1 MELKHR
7 RLYLEWCQSTP
18 IKLVVDRED
27 AKEESEHF
35 LIPSQ
40 FLRHRSRKFREFL
53 DKPEEHADGPY
64 LLYPVHDTSVHTMED
79 FFIWTFSPQPE
90 IDQGASFD
98 DVVQLGILA
107 WKYQIPALNN
117 QATDLIRTNLANG
130 EWALRAPTV
139 DDVYE
144 ASPPGSPL
152 REVVRAA
159 LGRFRSSVEEQGA
172 IREEWRQTMVKHS
185 QLGVDYL
192 EATLSEW
199 KRQSYLAGV
208 CRFHDH
214 QGVDQQN
221 GTLADGCPY
230 AREECYPTWENEE
243 EEKYQEPKLKE
254 AKKAQDMGL
263 PNGIPKD
270 EKKEKHHE
278 PGDALVPQI
287 NGRAGVFAEDAPPTD
302 VVAAEYDTP
311 TPPTG
316 QAAIDERFYDSEEAE
331 RRQPIPEPVE
341 RGKRISKKTKHEPAY
356 REDASARNGGS
367 PSPAGASPIVEHP
380 IYKAVPEEVQ
390 MDHSPSAEG
399 TGTGPDESTA
409 TLMSDSAVEEV
420 DGPSTV
426 EAVSIPSNE
435 KAIEPSAPQT
445 AVEAKSLGSGKKNK
459 KKKRN
464 SVSQR
469 N

>member
-18 IKLVVDRED
+18 IKLVVDREGSN
-27 AKEESEHF
+27 EEAEHF
-35 LIPSQ
+35 LIPTQ

-53 DKPEEHADGPY
+53 DKPEEYADGPY
-64 LLYPVHDTSVHTMED
+64 LVYPVHDISVLTMED
-79 FFIWTFSPQPE
+79 FFIWNFSPQPQ

-98 DVVQLGILA
+98 DVVQLGIFA

-130 EWALRAPTV
+130 EWDLRAPTV

-230 AREECYPTWENEE
+230 AREECYPTWEE
-243 EEKYQEPKLKE
+243 EEKYQKPKLE
-254 AKKAQDMGL
+254 QAKKRQEVGVT
-263 PNGIPKD
+263 NGIPKD

-278 PGDALVPQI
+278 HGDKLVPPT
-287 NGRAGVFAEDAPPTD
+287 NGRAGVFAEDAPLADQVP
-302 VVAAEYDTP
+302 AEYD
-311 TPPTG
+311 PP
-316 QAAIDERFYDSEEAE
+316 ALPSEEAVIE
-331 RRQPIPEPVE
+331 GPVYYESEEVEYQPVPEPVE
-341 RGKRISKKTKHEPAY
+341 KGKRIPKKANHEPAY
-356 REDASARNGGS
+356 RKDASTRNGGS
-367 PSPAGASPIVEHP
+367 LSPAGASPVVEHP
-380 IYKAVPEEVQ
+380 IYKAVPEETQ

-420 DGPSTV
+420 DGSSTV
-426 EAVSIPSNE
+426 EAASIPSNE
-435 KAIEPSAPQT
+435 KATEPSALQT
-445 AVEAKSLGSGKKNK
+445 TVEAKSLGSGKKK

-464 SVSQR
+464 SGSQR